1 MGGKKTLQAG
11 RNPWTWIPTLY
22 FAEGLP
28 YVVVMSAS
36 VAMFKLLGI
45 SNSDIAFYTSW
56 LYLPWVIKPLWSPLV
71 DMFKRKR
78 WWIVTMQFVIGCA
91 LAAVGLSLPGP
102 DFFRYSLVFLWLMAF
117 SSATHDIAADGFYM
131 IALSEKNQS
140 FFVGIRN
147 TFYRLASVT
156 GQGLIVVLA
165 GFLARPT
172 LLGDKQQAWAITF
185 GILAIVFLTIAF
197 YHNRI
202 LPRPQ
207 GDTAVRDSE
216 NPFKAFIETFVS
228 FFKKPG
234 ILAALAFMLL
244 FRLAEAQLVKMASP
258 FLLDARDAG
267 GLALS
272 AETYGIIYGTIGVIA
287 LTIGGILGGILISK
301 KGLKFWLWPMVLS
314 INLPNIVYVYM
325 AYVQPESLWIVGS
338 CVTIEQFGYGFG
350 YTAYMLYLIMF
361 SNGAHKTA
369 HYAICTGIMALG
381 MMIPGMFSG
390 DIQEAVGYD
399 RFFIWVLICT
409 IPSFI
414 AAGFLRIPKE
424 FGRK

>member
-1 MGGKKTLQAG
+1 MKEKN
-11 RNPWTWIPTLY
+11 RSPWRWIPTLY
-22 FAEGLP
+22 FAEGIP
-28 YVVVMSAS
+28 YVVVMSAA

-78 WWIVTMQFVIGCA
+78 WWIVTMQLVIGCA
-91 LAAVGLSLPGP
+91 LAAIGLSLPGP
-102 DFFRYSLVFLWLMAF
+102 DFFRYTLIFLWLMAF

-131 IALSEKNQS
+131 IALSEKDQS

-172 LLGDKQQAWAITF
+172 MLGDKQQAWAVTF
-185 GILAIVFLTIAF
+185 GVLALVFLTIAF
-197 YHNRI
+197 YHSRI
-202 LPRPQ
+202 LPRPV
-207 GDTAVRDSE
+207 GDTAVRDSS
-216 NPFKAFIETFVS
+216 NPFKAFLDTFIT
-228 FFKKPG
+228 FFQKPG
-234 ILAALAFMLL
+234 IIAALAFMLL

-258 FLLDARDAG
+258 FLLDTREAG

-272 AETYGIIYGTIGVIA
+272 AETYGIIYGTIGVVA
-287 LTIGGILGGILISK
+287 LTIGGILGGILISR
-301 KGLKFWLWPMVLS
+301 KGLKYWLWPMVLA
-314 INLPNIVYVYM
+314 INLPNLVYVYM
-325 AYVQPESLWIVGS
+325 AYVQPESLWLIGS

-350 YTAYMLYLIMF
+350 YTAYMLYLILF
-361 SNGAHKTA
+361 SSGPHKTA
-369 HYAICTGIMALG
+369 HYAICTGFMALG

-390 DIQEAVGYD
+390 TIQESVGYGS
-399 RFFIWVLICT
+399 FFVWVVLCT

-414 AAGFLRIPKE
+414 AAGFLRIPRE